1 MYFCIQL
8 VRVNKTIT
16 KMKRLIL
23 LLAAA
28 MVALSA
34 CSRYETVKGD
44 PLQARIYTL
53 DNGLKIYM
61 TVNKDEPRIQT
72 YIAVRSGGKNDP
84 ADNTGLAHYLEH
96 MMFKGSEV
104 FGTQDYSAEKPM
116 LAAIDSL
123 FEVYRTLTDPQAR
136 LDLYHQIDSISYEAS
151 KIAIPN
157 EYDKLMSI
165 IGSEG
170 SNAYTSNDVTCYV
183 EEIPSNQLENWAR
196 IEADRFKN
204 CVFRGFH
211 TELEAVYEEKNMGMA
226 SGSENA
232 MEALDSM
239 LFQGHPYGSQTVI
252 GTQDHLKNPSLL
264 AIRKQK
270 DTYYVPNNVAI
281 CLSGDFDPDQ
291 VVTLVKKY
299 FGDWKANPELPTWT
313 AAPVKKLTEPAVKD
327 VWGNEADFVMMGWC
341 TPGACS
347 TGSDASDIVGA
358 VMSNGMAGLI
368 DLDVVQRQRVLDVGI
383 FPYDRTDYG
392 LFLVEVMPK
401 EGQSL
406 EQARDIVLAE
416 FEKLRQGDFSEELVE
431 AAKANYKL
439 RQMQSLTRNSSRA
452 DKFVDSFING
462 TTWASEVQ
470 KMDRIAALTKDDI
483 VKWANDYLG
492 AENYA
497 IVYKHNGKNPNEK
510 KIEAPRITPIVTN
523 RDKQSAFL
531 QEIAA
536 SEPAPIEPVFV
547 DFSKD
552 MSVENLN
559 GLQLLY
565 KHNDQNDIAQLSFR
579 YDRGSDDDP
588 LLSLAADYISYLGTA
603 EASAAEIATRMYA
616 LACNQNIRVGGN
628 TTVLNVSGLGEN
640 IGEALA
646 LAEGLVAG
654 AQPDESILQELKA
667 DMLRSR
673 LDAKMNQRA
682 CNSALQNYVI
692 YGPAYIKSRTLSNDA
707 LSQVS
712 SEQLLAALR
721 DLSGKQH
728 TILYYGP
735 ASLEQV
741 KEMLSAHNTQGLE
754 PLQKSHPQKLI
765 TPSKQVIV
773 APYTARQFNYVQ
785 YSNRGEQLDLA
796 QDPYI
801 DLFNEYYGGGM
812 NAIVFQEM
820 RESRALAYSAG
831 ARLTTPAFL
840 GDSYAFRAVI
850 ASQNDKLE
858 KAVRGFD
865 EIIEDLPQ
873 APENLEIAKAAIL
886 AKLRTQRTIGQ
897 AVLYSYLNA
906 QELGLSEPREKQ
918 VFEKV
923 GSLTMEDLLAT
934 HARWIKGRTYWY
946 AILGDPKDLDMDFLK
961 TLGPVQQVSLEEIFG
976 Y

>member
-1 MYFCIQL
+1 MI
-8 VRVNKTIT
+8 RTMK
-16 KMKRLIL
+16 KMFVM
-23 LLAAA
+23 LAAA
-28 MVALSA
+28 VVALSA

-44 PLQARIYTL
+44 PLQAKIYTL
-53 DNGLKIYM
+53 DNGLKVYM

-96 MMFKGSEV
+96 MMFKGSEL
-104 FGTQDYSAEKPM
+104 FGTQDYAAEKPM

-123 FEVYRTLTDPQAR
+123 FEVYRTLTDPQQR
-136 LDLYHQIDSISYEAS
+136 LDLYHIIDSISYEAS

-183 EEIPSNQLENWAR
+183 EEIPSNQLENWAK

-291 VVTLVKKY
+291 VVALVKKY
-299 FGDWKANPELPTWT
+299 FGDWKANPDLPEWE
-313 AAPVKKLTEPAVKD
+313 AAPVKKLTEPAVKE
-327 VWGNEADFVMMGWC
+327 VWGNEADFVMLGWC
-341 TPGACS
+341 TPGASS
-347 TGSDASDIVGA
+347 TGSDASEIVGA
-358 VMSNGMAGLI
+358 VMSNGMAGLV
-368 DLDVVQRQRVLDVGI
+368 DLDVVQQQKVLDAGI
-383 FPYDRTDYG
+383 FPYNRTDYG

-416 FEKLRQGDFSEELVE
+416 FEKLRKGEFSEELVE

-439 RQMQSLTRNSSRA
+439 QQMQSLTRNRSRA

-462 TTWASEVQ
+462 TTWESEVK

-492 AENYA
+492 AQNYA
-497 IVYKHNGKNPNEK
+497 IVFKHNGTNPDEK

-552 MSVENLN
+552 MTVASLD

-565 KHNDQNDIAQLSFR
+565 KHNDQNDIASLSFR
-579 YDRGSDDDP
+579 YDKGSDNDP
-588 LLSLAADYISYLGTA
+588 LLSLASDYITYLGTA
-603 EASAAEIATRMYA
+603 DASAEEIATRMYG
-616 LACNQNIRVGGN
+616 LACSQYFSVGGN
-628 TTVLNVSGLGEN
+628 TSVLTVSGLGEN

-646 LAEGLVAG
+646 IAESLVAG
-654 AQPDESILQELKA
+654 AQADDAILEELKA

-673 LDAKMNQRA
+673 ADAKMNQRA
-682 CNSALQNYVI
+682 CNSALQNYI
-692 YGPAYIKSRTLSNDA
+692 MYGPEYIKARTLTNDA
-707 LSQVS
+707 LMKVTSA
-712 SEQLLAALR
+712 QLLDALR
-721 DLSGKQH
+721 DLSHKQH
-728 TILYYGP
+728 TIMYYGP
-735 ASLEQV
+735 ASLDEV
-741 KEMLSAHNTQGLE
+741 KALLASHKTQGLE
-754 PLQKSHPQKLI
+754 PLQKTHPAKLI
-765 TPSKQVIV
+765 TPDKQVIL

-785 YSNRGEQLDLA
+785 YSNRGEQLDLS
-796 QDPYI
+796 QDPSI

-831 ARLTTPAFL
+831 ARLTTPAFK
-840 GDSYAFRAVI
+840 GDSYAFRAII

-873 APENLEIAKAAIL
+873 APENLEIAKSAIL
-886 AKLRTQRTIGQ
+886 AKLRTQRTIGN

-906 QELGLSEPREKQ
+906 QELGLTEPREKQ

-923 GSLTMEDLLAT
+923 GALTMDDLLAT
-934 HARWIKGRTYWY
+934 HEKWIKGRTYWY
-946 AILGDPKDLDMDFLK
+946 AILGDPKDLDMNFLK
-961 TLGPVQQVSLEEIFG
+961 TLGPVKQVSLEEIFG